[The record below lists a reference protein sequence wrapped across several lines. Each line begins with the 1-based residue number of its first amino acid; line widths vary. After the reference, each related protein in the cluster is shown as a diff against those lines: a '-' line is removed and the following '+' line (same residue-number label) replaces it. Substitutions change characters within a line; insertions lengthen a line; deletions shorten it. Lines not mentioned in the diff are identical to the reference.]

1 MSKRRSLGKRLLS
14 STPVIWLIAV
24 LASLTIRALY
34 YTNRRSYRW
43 PDAIVPYAN
52 GSKPAIFCFWHG
64 RMIMQPFIRPPRP
77 MHVLMS
83 QHRDGVLISTIMQCF
98 GIGTVAGST
107 SKGAANAMRGLL
119 AVTGRGEN
127 VSITPDGPRGPFQQ
141 AANGAAFLASRSGH
155 PIIAVT
161 FSANRHKRM
170 RSWDKFMLPHPFGRI
185 AFVAEGPFFVP
196 TDASDEAILEHTV
209 ALEATLNRITAQAD
223 ALCGV
228 MA

>member
-1 MSKRRSLGKRLLS
+1 MSKRRSLGKRLLAS
-14 STPVIWLIAV
+14 KPVIWLIAV
-24 LASLTIRALY
+24 LASLAIRALY
-34 YTNRRSYRW
+34 YSNRRTFEVPETLR
-43 PDAIVPYAN
+43 PYAD
-52 GSKPAIFCFWHG
+52 GTTPAIFCFWHG
-64 RMIMQPFIRPPRP
+64 RMIMQPFLRPPLP
-77 MHVLMS
+77 MHVLIS

-98 GIGTVAGST
+98 GIRTVAGSR

-141 AANGAAFLASRSGH
+141 AANGAAFLASHSGH

-161 FSANRHKRM
+161 FSASRHTRM
-170 RSWDKFMLPHPFGRI
+170 RSWDKFMMPRPFGRI

-196 TDASDEAILEHTV
+196 ANAADEAILEHTA
-209 ALEATLNRITAQAD
+209 ALEATLNRITEKAD

-228 MA
+228 AA